1 MNTKDIKQ
9 VIRYLWRSRYNKT
22 DTSVRREP
30 LLPNWPAANLVYLL
44 KVGELFIQSEGLSAL
59 QLSAKMESILLL
71 VPGKKLRG
79 LDLTTA
85 DDATAVIM
93 FIIGCLTSFFLF
105 GSLWWNH
112 DRLVDSHEPWW
123 WLRWLTIRTL
133 IKRVGCSYPADFFL
147 LSLRSLKI
155 WLCFVKKNKV
165 KIYIWIIQIDL
176 FSFTETELA

>member
-1 MNTKDIKQ
+1 MPFNLVEGWMNTKDFRQ
-9 VIRYLWRSRYNKT
+9 VIRYLWWSRYNKT
-22 DTSVRREP
+22 DTSVRKEP

-123 WLRWLTIRTL
+123 WWWWWWLTIRTL
-133 IKRVGCSYPADFFL
+133 KGRVFISSGLFFFFL
-147 LSLRSLKI
+147 
-155 WLCFVKKNKV
+155 CG
-165 KIYIWIIQIDL
+165 
-176 FSFTETELA
+176 A